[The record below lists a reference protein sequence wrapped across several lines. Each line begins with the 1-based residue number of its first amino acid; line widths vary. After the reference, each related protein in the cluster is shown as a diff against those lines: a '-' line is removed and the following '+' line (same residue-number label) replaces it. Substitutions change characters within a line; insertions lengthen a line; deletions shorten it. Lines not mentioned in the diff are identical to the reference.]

1 MLTPTQTLRLSAA
14 AQAAVTCE
22 HETGLPAEI
31 TVAQWA
37 LETGWGSAAPGS
49 NCVGIKAV
57 KGCAVQQ
64 LPTVEYIHGERTET
78 TCGFAAF
85 NDLAECFDVHA
96 RLITGG
102 KPYAGAWAQYQRDHD
117 VLALIAGIAPHY
129 ATDPSY
135 AAKLRGII
143 SMGAVRTAIEG
154 FRGVHV

>member
-1 MLTPTQTLRLSAA
+1 MLTPNQLLRLSAA

-37 LETGWGSAAPGS
+37 LESGWGASAPGN
-49 NCVGIKAV
+49 NCFGIKAYP
-57 KGCAVQQ
+57 GCKVQSF
-64 LPTVEYIHGERTET
+64 PTQEVIGGERKKLTLP
-78 TCGFAAF
+78 FAAF
-85 NDLAECFDVHA
+85 EDLSCCFDYHA

-102 KPYAGAWAQYQRDHD
+102 KPYSQAWAEYRQTHD

-143 SMGAVRTAIEG
+143 SMGAVRTTIEG
-154 FRGVHV
+154 FREVHA